1 MLKSPLNDRVDFG
14 LSFVPTSL
22 NWRLPIALQVIFA
35 IALLGGVYFLP
46 DCAPRSIFFAF
57 VGLIAHSRY
66 LHSAPRWLLHQGH
79 HAEAQ
84 RVVAALTDDTYDSEA
99 TLLQTRIIM
108 QSIQMSHELGT
119 VSKRN
124 MFTNGP
130 TQHFRRMAI
139 GASSQ
144 IMQQIVRSA
153 SLSIGL
159 DHNR

>member
-1 MLKSPLNDRVDFG
+1 MNARVDFG

-35 IALLGGVYFLP
+35 IALFIGVWFLP
-46 DCAPRSIFFAF
+46 DCAPLPSPILF
-57 VGLIAHSRY
+57 VGSIAHCPDF
-66 LHSAPRWLLHQGH
+66 LLAPRWLLHQGH

-84 RVVAALTDDTYDSEA
+84 RVVASLTDDTYDSEA

-108 QSIQMSHELGT
+108 QSIQMSHELGS

-144 IMQQIVRSA
+144 IMQQIVRLA
-153 SLSIGL
+153 ALGAL
-159 DHNR
+159 